1 MALPKANDTGAQVL
15 EEDVLRAQH
24 YRLLA
29 RFLSAAPDAE
39 LLELAA
45 RLGGD
50 EATDLGKGLDVL
62 ARAAGQT
69 TPEAAGDEFDAL
81 FVGDGVRGE
90 LLPYCSYY
98 LTGFLNEKPLA
109 NLRGDMARLGIA
121 RADDVTDP
129 EDHIGAIC
137 EMMAGLIVGDF
148 GAPLDLAGQK
158 AFFDAHLAPWA
169 EKFFEE
175 LEAAESASLYMP
187 VGTIGRVFMGI
198 ESTAFQMVA

>member
-1 MALPKANDTGAQVL
+1 VGADIH
-15 EEDVLRAQH
+15 EEDALRAQY

-29 RFLSAAPDAE
+29 RFLSASPDAE
-39 LLELAA
+39 LLALAA
-45 RLGGD
+45 DLGGD
-50 EATDLGKGLDVL
+50 DETDLGKGLSVL

-69 TPEAAGDEFDAL
+69 TPDAAEEEFNAL

-90 LLPYCSYY
+90 LLPYCSFY

-121 RADDVTDP
+121 RADDVTEP

-137 EMMAGLIVGDF
+137 EMMAGLILGDF
-148 GAPLDLAGQK
+148 GEPLDLTGQK

-169 EKFFEE
+169 GRFFEE

-187 VGTIGRVFMGI
+187 VGTIGRVFVEI
-198 ESTAFQMVA
+198 EATAFQMVT

>member
-1 MALPKANDTGAQVL
+1 MPKANDTGAQVL